1 MDFRDL
7 SNCKKQSGFK
17 YPPQKQLK
25 EPLNKSIRLWRTLY
39 KKLLNK
45 IYFDFTGVAT
55 RAEYLACFLNMYL
68 RVHFYVYAFF
78 FIRFALYFFIE
89 RRYEYLKPYVV
100 VLSLT
105 ILAIILIYVFLV
117 AFTISVGRLHDIGY
131 SGWWL
136 VVIIFLTATV
146 PFTVTIFIFLG
157 CIKSKYE
164 NNKYRIEYISNND

>member
-7 SNCKKQSGFK
+7 SKCKKQPGFK

-25 EPLNKSIRLWRTLY
+25 EPSNKFIRLWKTLH

-45 IYFDFTGVAT
+45 SYFNFSGVAT
-55 RAEYLACFLNMYL
+55 RAEYFACFLYTYS

-89 RRYEYLKPYVV
+89 RQYEFLKPYVV
-100 VLSLT
+100 VMSLT
-105 ILAIILIYVFLV
+105 ILAIILVYVFLA
-117 AFTISVGRLHDIGY
+117 AFTVSVRRLHDIGY

-136 VVIIFLTATV
+136 VVIIFLIATV

-164 NNKYRIEYISNND
+164 NNKYRIE